1 MGVFAVTGGSG
12 GIGAR
17 TVMLLKNKRHETIN
31 LDWKKGDIQSD
42 LSTPEGRQEAID
54 ELHIFLVRSVYD
66 KCTRKVFGNI
76 SKCKAQLFANNGL
89 KFLIEIGRAHV

>member
-17 TVMLLKNKRHETIN
+17 TVMLLKNKGHETIN

-54 ELHIFLVRSVYD
+54 ELHALCPEGLDGLICCAGVSGACGDLRRIVS
-66 KCTRKVFGNI
+66 
-76 SKCKAQLFANNGL
+76 LNNRYTY
-89 KFLIEIGRAHV
+89 RAPFP